1 MSREY
6 SSLSLPV
13 NRNRDYI
20 QGPDTAQITLV
31 EYGDY
36 ECPYCGQA
44 YPIVKQIQDYFGD
57 NLRFVFRNFPLSQVH
72 PHAQRAAE
80 AAEEAGAQNK
90 FWKMHDYLYEH
101 QQTLDDNHLEKYAK
115 IVELDLARFDEGMK
129 NHIHVPKIREDFL
142 SGIQSGV
149 NGTPSFY
156 INGNRYDGSWDF
168 DTLMQMLT
176 SIIDHQ

>member
-1 MSREY
+1 MSSEY

-13 NRNRDYI
+13 DLNRDHI
-20 QGPDTAQITLV
+20 QGPDTADITLV

-44 YPIVKQIQDYFGD
+44 YSIIKQIQDYFGD
-57 NLRFVFRNFPLSQVH
+57 SLRFVFRNFPLTQVH

-80 AAEEAGAQNK
+80 AAEEAGVQNK

-101 QQTLDDNHLEKYAK
+101 QQALDDNHLEKYAK
-115 IVELDLARFDEGMK
+115 MIGLNLERFDEDMK
-129 NHIHVPKIREDFL
+129 NHVHLPRIREDFL
-142 SGIQSGV
+142 NGVQSGV

-156 INGNRYDGSWDF
+156 INGTRYNGSWDF
-168 DTLMQMLT
+168 DTLMQILT
-176 SIIDHQ
+176 SVIDNP